1 MNEDVIIRKAN
12 KGDFKEIHELV
23 MLVHKIHVENRSD
36 IYKDIDPLDINTF
49 EEEILNENNIYL
61 VAEYNKEI
69 IGICFAEFKNVL
81 NNKIM
86 KDQKIIHISD
96 ICVKKENQ
104 KKGIGKKLYNEILNI
119 YGIDSKVVGDKHK
132 SVEFDV
138 DKYKIRADA
147 TIYLPYKSIGM
158 KIKSI
163 RFEKKIT

>member
-1 MNEDVIIRKAN
+1 MNKDVIIRKAN
-12 KGDFKEIHELV
+12 KEDFKQIHELV
-23 MLVHKIHVENRSD
+23 MQVHKIHVENRND

-104 KKGIGKKLYNEILNI
+104 KKGIGKKLYNEILNLAKKS
-119 YGIDSKVVGDKHK
+119 GIDSIELMVWG
-132 SVEFDV
+132 FNNNA
-138 DKYKIRADA
+138 INF
-147 TIYLPYKSIGM
+147 YKSIGM

>member
-104 KKGIGKKLYNEILNI
+104 KKGIGKKLYNEILNLAKKS
-119 YGIDSKVVGDKHK
+119 GIDSIELMVWG
-132 SVEFDV
+132 FNNNA
-138 DKYKIRADA
+138 INF
-147 TIYLPYKSIGM
+147 YKSIGM